1 VRSNDSPANLRPPT
15 RGKMKWLRC
24 AAFTIR
30 WRFSIANKMQ
40 PAFFVTA
47 KNSVR
52 RLSRPRATKC
62 YSGFI
67 DFSTVKLHARATSP
81 TCRSSRDE
89 AMVEQDE
96 IMLALEARAAER
108 LAELLED
115 SLLNRAQHVLEAV
128 SHAG

>member
-1 VRSNDSPANLRPPT
+1 VATLRRFHDSMALQYRKQDAAGFFRYSQKLRQAIVET
-15 RGKMKWLRC
+15 SGNEVLLR
-24 AAFTIR
+24 
-30 WRFSIANKMQ
+30 
-40 PAFFVTA
+40 VY
-47 KNSVR
+47 
-52 RLSRPRATKC
+52 RLLNGQA
-62 YSGFI
+62 
-67 DFSTVKLHARATSP
+67 ARARYLAHMSH
-81 TCRSSRDE
+81 SSRDE